1 MAYRY
6 LGNKSRLVDVIVA
19 AVADVLPRGG
29 TVADPMCGTA
39 TVATALAGAGFTVT
53 AGDELSF
60 PVLHA
65 RVRLLLG
72 EVPAFAALGGYD
84 EVQAEL
90 NALAPR
96 PGLFH
101 REYSVDGAPRNGCRP
116 RAYFTGSNAGR
127 IDAIR
132 AQIREWAG
140 RGLLTATER
149 DLLLHDLIL
158 AVNRVANIAGT
169 YGYYRSSWNRAAR
182 EPLRLEPSGPAGAG
196 GDHRVVQGRVE
207 DTVGD
212 LPVDLLYLDP
222 PYTKRQYAGQY
233 HVLETLAVDDDPEPV
248 GEGGLRDWYG
258 QYSAFCSRRMVRD
271 AFRTVLANAAAPT
284 VLLSYSEDALVS
296 PGEMLALLSEF
307 GDVERRELPVARFRS
322 NGGRPGRVTEH
333 LYVLDARRSRRETSE
348 RRARAAVTRRPSSAP
363 AAR

>member
-19 AVADVLPRGG
+19 AVGDVLPAGG

-39 TVATALAGAGFTVT
+39 TVAIALARAGFDVS

-65 RVRLLLG
+65 RVRLLLD
-72 EVPAFAALGGYD
+72 EIPEFAALGGYGAAL
-84 EVQAEL
+84 AEL

-96 PGLFH
+96 RGFFH
-101 REYSVDGAPRNGCRP
+101 REYSDEGSPRNGCKP
-116 RAYFTGSNAGR
+116 RAYFTGENAGR

-132 AQIREWAG
+132 ATIRAWSA
-140 RGLLTATER
+140 RGLLSAVER

-169 YGYYRSSWNRAAR
+169 YGYYRSSWNRSAR
-182 EPLRLEPSGPAGAG
+182 EPLRLEPSATAPAG

-207 DTVGD
+207 DTVAGLD
-212 LPVDLLYLDP
+212 ADVLYLDP

-258 QYSAFCSRRMVRD
+258 QYSAFCSKRMVRD
-271 AFRTVLANAAAPT
+271 GFRTVLQNATAPT
-284 VLLSYSEDALVS
+284 VLLSYSEDALVP
-296 PGEMLALLSEF
+296 PGDMLALLAEF
-307 GDVERRELPVARFRS
+307 GDVERRELAVARFRS
-322 NGGRPGRVTEH
+322 NGGRPGNVTEH
-333 LYVLDARRSRRETSE
+333 LYVLEAR
-348 RRARAAVTRRPSSAP
+348 
-363 AAR
+363 

>member
-1 MAYRY
+1 VAYRY
-6 LGNKSRLVDVIVA
+6 LGNKSRLVDAIVA
-19 AVADVLPRGG
+19 AVEDVLPAGG

-65 RVRLLLG
+65 RVRLLLDTI
-72 EVPAFAALGGYD
+72 PAFATLGGYD
-84 EVQAEL
+84 AVQAEL

-96 PGLFH
+96 PGFFH
-101 REYSVDGAPRNGCRP
+101 REYSDEGSPRNGCKP
-116 RAYFTGSNAGR
+116 RAYFTGDNAGR

-132 AQIREWAG
+132 ATIRGWSA
-140 RGLLTATER
+140 RGLLAPIER

-169 YGYYRSSWNRAAR
+169 YGYYRSSWNRTAR
-182 EPLRLEPSGPAGAG
+182 EPLRLEPSPPAEGAG
-196 GDHRVVQGRVE
+196 DHVVVQGRVE
-207 DTVGD
+207 DTVAD
-212 LPVDLLYLDP
+212 LDVDVLYLDP

-258 QYSAFCSRRMVRD
+258 QYSAFCSKRMVHT
-271 AFRTVLANAAAPT
+271 AFRTVLEHAKAPT
-284 VLLSYSEDALVS
+284 VLLSYSEDALV
-296 PGEMLALLSEF
+296 PADEMLGLLSEF
-307 GDVERRELPVARFRS
+307 GEVERRKLSIARFRS
-322 NGGRPGRVTEH
+322 NGGRPGHVTEH
-333 LYVLDARRSRRETSE
+333 LYVLD
-348 RRARAAVTRRPSSAP
+348 TR
-363 AAR
+363 

>member
-1 MAYRY
+1 VAYRY

-19 AVADVLPRGG
+19 AVEDVLPVGG

-39 TVATALAGAGFTVT
+39 TVATALAHAGFTVT

-65 RVRLLLG
+65 RVRLLLA
-72 EVPAFAALGGYD
+72 ETPDFAALGGY
-84 EVQAEL
+84 EAVQAAL

-96 PGLFH
+96 SGFFH
-101 REYSVDGAPRNGCRP
+101 REYSDAGAPRNGCRP
-116 RAYFTGSNAGR
+116 RAYFTGENAGR

-132 AQIREWAG
+132 ATIRAWSA
-140 RGLLTATER
+140 RGLLTGGER

-169 YGYYRSSWNRAAR
+169 YGYYRSSWNRSAR
-182 EPLRLEPSGPAGAG
+182 APLRLEPSPPAAAG
-196 GDHRVVQGRVE
+196 GGGHAVVQGRVE
-207 DTVGD
+207 DTVAGLD
-212 LPVDLLYLDP
+212 VDVLYLDP

-258 QYSAFCSRRMVRD
+258 QYSAFCSKRMVRD
-271 AFRTVLANAAAPT
+271 AFRTVLANARAPT
-284 VLLSYSEDALVS
+284 VLLSYSEDALV
-296 PGEMLALLSEF
+296 PPDEALALLAEF

-333 LYVLDARRSRRETSE
+333 LYVLDAR
-348 RRARAAVTRRPSSAP
+348 
-363 AAR
+363 

>member
-6 LGNKSRLVDVIVA
+6 LGNKSRLVDVIVG
-19 AVADVLPRGG
+19 AVEEVLPAGG

-39 TVATALAGAGFTVT
+39 TVATALARAGFTVT

-72 EVPAFAALGGYD
+72 EIPAFTALGGY
-84 EVQAEL
+84 ESVRAGL
-90 NALAPR
+90 NAAAPR
-96 PGLFH
+96 RGFFH
-101 REYSVDGAPRNGCRP
+101 REYSDEGSPRNGCRP
-116 RAYFTGSNAGR
+116 RAYFTGDNARR

-132 AQIREWAG
+132 ATIRSWWA
-140 RGLLTATER
+140 RGLLSPAER

-169 YGYYRSSWNRAAR
+169 YGYYRSSWNRAAMQ
-182 EPLRLEPSGPAGAG
+182 PLRLEPSPPAEAVDGHA
-196 GDHRVVQGRVE
+196 VVQGRVE
-207 DTVGD
+207 DTVAGLD
-212 LPVDLLYLDP
+212 VDVLYLDP

-258 QYSAFCSRRMVRD
+258 QYSAFCSKRMVRS
-271 AFRTVLANAAAPT
+271 AFRTVLEAARAPT
-284 VLLSYSEDALVS
+284 VLLSYSEDALV
-296 PGEMLALLSEF
+296 PAGEMLALLAEF
-307 GDVERRELPVARFRS
+307 GDVERREVPVARFRS
-322 NGGRPGRVTEH
+322 NGGRPGHVNEH
-333 LYVLDARRSRRETSE
+333 LYLLHAR
-348 RRARAAVTRRPSSAP
+348 
-363 AAR
+363 

>member
-1 MAYRY
+1 VAYRY
-6 LGNKSRLVDVIVA
+6 LGNKSRLVDAIVA
-19 AVADVLPRGG
+19 AVEDVLPAGG

-65 RVRLLLG
+65 RVRVLLD
-72 EVPAFAALGGYD
+72 EIPAFAALGGYD
-84 EVQAEL
+84 AVQAEL

-96 PGLFH
+96 PGFFH
-101 REYSVDGAPRNGCRP
+101 REYSDEGSPRNGSKP
-116 RAYFTGSNAGR
+116 RAYFTGHNAGR

-132 AQIREWAG
+132 ATLRGWSA
-140 RGLLTATER
+140 RGLLAPNER

-182 EPLRLEPSGPAGAG
+182 EPLRLEPSPPAEVAA
-196 GDHRVVQGRVE
+196 DHVVVQGRVE
-207 DTVGD
+207 DTVAD
-212 LPVDLLYLDP
+212 LDVDVLYLDP

-258 QYSAFCSRRMVRD
+258 QYSAFCSKRMVRT
-271 AFRTVLANAAAPT
+271 AFRTVLEHAKAPT
-284 VLLSYSEDALVS
+284 VLLSYSEDALV
-296 PGEMLALLSEF
+296 PADEMLALMSEF
-307 GDVERRELPVARFRS
+307 GAVERRKLSIARFRS
-322 NGGRPGRVTEH
+322 NGGRPGNVTEH
-333 LYVLDARRSRRETSE
+333 LYVLD
-348 RRARAAVTRRPSSAP
+348 TR
-363 AAR
+363 